1 MDTAIVAGTCRLRS
15 LGPMQLWNVVGSGRS
30 LLSGPASSRAR
41 FRSLCAY
48 PVTRVRSTGSER
60 SFHSSHPSLSERR
73 RISYRIAASASGKG
87 QRLSPAKN
95 VISFNPEEQAAL
107 GLQTGT
113 TALARKMSRF
123 DSGEDAFFVSKV
135 NDEPNAVAF
144 GVADGVGG
152 WAESGVD
159 PADFSHALCSNMA
172 QAALDWNSKLEKVR
186 PRTLMQAGYERCIAD
201 QSIFAGG
208 STASIGIAHNDGR
221 VELAN
226 LGDSGSILC
235 RLAAIHHYSIP
246 QTHDFN
252 TPYQL
257 TLVPPLMRIQSS
269 IFGGRVFEDLPHHA
283 NVTNLKMQHGDV
295 LILATDGVLDN
306 LFNQDILNS
315 ITDQMTTTGAWNV
328 TSESGIRVAA
338 DLDKFTHEGG
348 LIPEP
353 KVSSALANDPPSQ
366 QPIPNAQ
373 TRHLPLQSLLA
384 LTVVRQAK
392 VASMDRHRDGP
403 FAKQAQRY
411 YPWDRWRGG
420 KTDDICVVVVVAV
433 EEGRAES

>member
-1 MDTAIVAGTCRLRS
+1 METAIVAGTNSLRG
-15 LGPMQLWNVVGSGRS
+15 LGPMQLWNVAGSGRS
-30 LLSGPASSRAR
+30 LLPRSSSSRAGC
-41 FRSLCAY
+41 FRSPCANL
-48 PVTRVRSTGSER
+48 VTPWRSTVSKR
-60 SFHSSHPSLSERR
+60 LFHSSPSFLSER

-87 QRLSPAKN
+87 QKLSPTKN
-95 VISFNPEEQAAL
+95 VISFKPEEDAL
-107 GLQTGT
+107 GVQAGT
-113 TALARKMSRF
+113 TALARKMARF

-135 NDEPNAVAF
+135 HDAPNVVAF

-172 QAALDWNSKLEKVR
+172 QAALDWNTRLEKVR
-186 PRTLMQAGYERCIAD
+186 ARNLMQAGYERCIAD

-208 STASIGIAHNDGR
+208 STASIGIAHDDGS

-235 RLAAIHHYSIP
+235 RLAAIHHYSVP

-269 IFGGRVFEDLPHHA
+269 IFGGQVFEDLPYHA

-306 LFNQDILNS
+306 LFNEDILNI

-328 TSESGIRVAA
+328 TSETGVSVAA
-338 DLDKFTHEGG
+338 ELDKFTHEGG
-348 LIPEP
+348 LAPSP
-353 KVSSALANDPPSQ
+353 RVSTSANDPQPKH
-366 QPIPNAQ
+366 PIPNAQ
-373 TRHLPLQSLLA
+373 TRLLPLQSLLA

-411 YPWDRWRGG
+411 YPWDKWRGG
-420 KTDDICVVVVVAV
+420 KVDDICVVVVIAV
-433 EEGRAES
+433 EEGRTES

>member
-1 MDTAIVAGTCRLRS
+1 MPSRVLPAQEGRELSTSDGHGDSRRNLQATEPGANAAVERGGIRSVRVVWAGFLSSEASTPVRISSYTREEH
-15 LGPMQLWNVVGSGRS
+15 NVEKVVP
-30 LLSGPASSRAR
+30 L
-41 FRSLCAY
+41 
-48 PVTRVRSTGSER
+48 E
-60 SFHSSHPSLSERR
+60 PSLSIRT
-73 RISYRIAASASGKG
+73 
-87 QRLSPAKN
+87 
-95 VISFNPEEQAAL
+95 FNPEEQAAL

-135 NDEPNAVAF
+135 NDEPSAVAF

-152 WAESGVD
+152 WSESGVD

-172 QAALDWNSKLEKVR
+172 QAALEWNSKLEKVR
-186 PRTLMQAGYERCIAD
+186 PRALMQAGYERCKAD

-235 RLAAIHHYSIP
+235 RLAAIHHYSVP

-257 TLVPPLMRIQSS
+257 TLVPPIMRIQSS

-283 NVTNLKMQHGDV
+283 SVTNLKMQHGDV

-315 ITDQMTTTGAWNV
+315 ITDQMITAGAWNV

-353 KVSSALANDPPSQ
+353 RVSSTLANDPQSQ
-366 QPIPNAQ
+366 QPRSNAQ

-420 KTDDICVVVVVAV
+420 KIDDICVIVVVAV

>member
-1 MDTAIVAGTCRLRS
+1 MDTAIVAGISSLRG
-15 LGPMQLWNVVGSGRS
+15 LGPMQLWTVMGSGRPV
-30 LLSGPASSRAR
+30 LSTSISSRTS
-41 FRSLCAY
+41 FRSPCAY
-48 PVTRVRSTGSER
+48 PASEWRSKR
-60 SFHSSHPSLSERR
+60 SKRLFHSSPSSLSER

-87 QRLSPAKN
+87 QKLCPTKN
-95 VISFNPEEQAAL
+95 VINFKPEEENAL
-107 GLQTGT
+107 GVQNGT
-113 TALARKMSRF
+113 TALARKISRF

-135 NDEPNAVAF
+135 HDEPNVVAF

-152 WAESGVD
+152 WSESGVD

-172 QAALDWNSKLEKVR
+172 QAALDWDTRLEKMR
-186 PRTLMQAGYERCIAD
+186 ARTLMQAGYERCIAD

-208 STASIGIAHNDGR
+208 STASIGIAHGDGR

-269 IFGGRVFEDLPHHA
+269 IFGGRVFEDLPYHA

-306 LFNQDILNS
+306 LFNQDILNI
-315 ITDQMTTTGAWNV
+315 ITEQMTTIGAWDV
-328 TSESGIRVAA
+328 TSETGISVAA
-338 DLDKFTHEGG
+338 ELDKFTHEGG
-348 LIPEP
+348 LLPSP
-353 KVSSALANDPPSQ
+353 RVSTLANDSLSKH
-366 QPIPNAQ
+366 PIPNAQ
-373 TRHLPLQSLLA
+373 TRFHPLQSLLA
-384 LTVVRQAK
+384 LTVVQQAK

-411 YPWDRWRGG
+411 YPWDKWRGG
-420 KTDDICVVVVVAV
+420 KVDDICVVVVVAV
-433 EEGRAES
+433 EEDTAGS

>member
-1 MDTAIVAGTCRLRS
+1 MDTAIVAGIGSLRG
-15 LGPMQLWNVVGSGRS
+15 LGSMQLRNVMGSGWPHLSRS
-30 LLSGPASSRAR
+30 ISSRTG
-41 FRSLCAY
+41 FRSRCAY
-48 PVTRVRSTGSER
+48 PVTEWSSSGSKR
-60 SFHSSHPSLSERR
+60 LFHSSPFSLSER

-87 QRLSPAKN
+87 KKLCPTNN
-95 VISFNPEEQAAL
+95 VVSFKPEEQDAL
-107 GLQTGT
+107 GLQTGK
-113 TALARKMSRF
+113 TALARKLSRF
-123 DSGEDAFFVSKV
+123 DSGEDAFFVSKIHDDSSV
-135 NDEPNAVAF
+135 VTF

-172 QAALDWNSKLEKVR
+172 QAALDWDTRLEKVR
-186 PRTLMQAGYERCIAD
+186 ARTLMQAGYERCLAD

-208 STASIGIAHNDGR
+208 STASIGIAHGDGR

-269 IFGGRVFEDLPHHA
+269 IFGGRVFEDLPYHA

-306 LFNQDILNS
+306 LFNQDILNIITEQMIS
-315 ITDQMTTTGAWNV
+315 IGAWDV
-328 TSESGIRVAA
+328 TSEAGISVSAE
-338 DLDKFTHEGG
+338 LDKFTHEGDFV
-348 LIPEP
+348 PSP
-353 KVSSALANDPPSQ
+353 RVSTLANDPQSK
-366 QPIPNAQ
+366 QPIPNPQ
-373 TRHLPLQSLLA
+373 TRLHPLQSLLA
-384 LTVVRQAK
+384 LTVVQQAK

-411 YPWDRWRGG
+411 YPWDKWRGG
-420 KTDDICVVVVVAV
+420 KVDDICVVAVVAV
-433 EEGRAES
+433 EEEMAGS